1 MSPVPLGRTISAVGF
16 ALLIRLEKHRE
27 RGHRSALLYLELFSY
42 STFSWGNITA
52 GAVAIGEFAII
63 FVLLLY
69 LINTLDLCTM
79 LSGLVLAAMAIGAF
93 FSVAAAPT
101 SRHGTGAPGTVLIGL
116 GLEAVGV
123 LILVLLMGPDTNGWI
138 IAAPLTLYGLGL
150 GFASAQL
157 TGTMLRDT
165 PVDDSGQASATQT
178 TVRLGQWCRP

>member
-1 MSPVPLGRTISAVGF
+1 M
-16 ALLIRLEKHRE
+16 
-27 RGHRSALLYLELFSY
+27 
-42 STFSWGNITA
+42 
-52 GAVAIGEFAII
+52 
-63 FVLLLY
+63 
-69 LINTLDLCTM
+69 
-79 LSGLVLAAMAIGAF
+79 
-93 FSVAAAPT
+93 
-101 SRHGTGAPGTVLIGL
+101 LIGL

-123 LILVLLMGPDTNGWI
+123 LILVLLMGPDMNGWI